1 MPAIKLHHIGVVVGP
16 QKPEANAAVT
26 NLVKWCEQQK
36 IVLSAPAEIADEL
49 GCQPFKLAQDQLT
62 EPLDL
67 LVVMGGDGTMLGA
80 SRLIGELHIPVLGIN
95 FGYLG
100 YLTEFKLND
109 LFIALEGLQAG
120 ALQIESRMML
130 EVSVERDGK
139 IIASHRALNE
149 AVVNQGA
156 LARMIELECFVNNDF
171 VNNFR
176 ADGMIVSTPTG
187 STAYSL
193 SAGGPIVFP
202 SMDAIVL
209 TPICPHT
216 LSNRPVIIPGD
227 LSVSLTFKKAN
238 DVVMMTIDGQRGVT
252 LEANDKVIMQRSHA
266 TFDLVRPAQRNY
278 FEVLRTKLKWGS
290 L

>member
-16 QKPEANAAVT
+16 QKPEANAAVA

-36 IVLSAPAEIADEL
+36 ILVSSSPEIAAQFS
-49 GCQPFKLAQDQLT
+49 CQSFQLQQDQLT

-80 SRLIGELHIPVLGIN
+80 SRLIGDLKIPVLGIN

-100 YLTEFKLND
+100 YLTEFTND
-109 LFIALEGLQAG
+109 LFVALEGLQSG
-120 ALQIESRMML
+120 ALQVESRMML

-156 LARMIELECFVNNDF
+156 LARMIELECFVNGDF

-238 DVVMMTIDGQRGVT
+238 DVVMLTIDGQRGVT
-252 LEANDKVIMQRSHA
+252 LEANDKVIMQRSDA
-266 TFDLVRPAQRNY
+266 TFDLVRPVQRNY